1 MPKGGARTRSGPAR
15 EENALRRD
23 RKTDQGDWLLL
34 PAEGRTKAAPAWPLM
49 PRATP
54 RETAVWRRLWKKP
67 QAVAWE
73 QLGMHELVA
82 LYCRRFCEAEQRM
95 TATNLSTLVRQLADG
110 LGLTAPGMASLRWRI
125 VADETAEKRGA
136 REAAA
141 PKRTSSRDR
150 LRVVRGSGG

>member
-23 RKTDQGDWLLL
+23 RKGDQGDWLLL

-49 PRATP
+49 PKATP
-54 RETAVWRRLWKKP
+54 RETAMWRRLWKKP

-73 QLGMHELVA
+73 KLGMIELVA

-95 TATNLSTLVRQLADG
+95 SPTNLSTLVRQMGDG
-110 LGLTAPGMASLRWRI
+110 LGLTAPGLNSLRWKI
-125 VADETAEKRGA
+125 VTDETADKRGA
-136 REAAA
+136 RSA
-141 PKRTSSRDR
+141 PPAKRPSSRDR